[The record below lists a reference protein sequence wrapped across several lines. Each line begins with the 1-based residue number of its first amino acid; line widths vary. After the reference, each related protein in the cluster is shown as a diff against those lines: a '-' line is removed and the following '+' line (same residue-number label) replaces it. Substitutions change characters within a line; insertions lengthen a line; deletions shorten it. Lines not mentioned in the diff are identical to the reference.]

1 MFFQPTIVPKPLGP
15 LLREARELRG
25 LTIADA
31 AREARLPETEIELME
46 SEHGGDLRTDR
57 LHAVTYARILGFD
70 PLAIRDSLPPMPSLV
85 PKGSQYLAN
94 YSRQLKPPF
103 RLNLELLTPLAPLG
117 RAAVYFL
124 LAATFL
130 STWGMMRQ
138 LSRIR
143 SIPWVT
149 SNSGLSSFQSR

>member
-1 MFFQPTIVPKPLGP
+1 MFFQPTIVPKALGQ
-15 LLREARELRG
+15 LLREAREVRG
-25 LTIADA
+25 LSIAEA
-31 AREARLPETEIELME
+31 ARAARLPESEIELME
-46 SEHGGDLRTDR
+46 SEHAGDLRPDR

-70 PLAIRDSLPPMPSLV
+70 PLAIRDSLPPMPALV
-85 PKGSQYLAN
+85 PKGRQYLAN

-103 RLNLELLTPLAPLG
+103 RLNLELLAPLG

-130 STWGMMRQ
+130 STWGVMRQ

-149 SNSGLSSFQSR
+149 SNSTLPSFQSR

>member
-1 MFFQPTIVPKPLGP
+1 MFFQPTIVSKPLGP
-15 LLREARELRG
+15 LLREAREVRG
-25 LTIADA
+25 LSIAEA
-31 AREARLPETEIELME
+31 ARAARLPESVIELME
-46 SEHGGDLRTDR
+46 SEHAGDFRPDR
-57 LHAVTYARILGFD
+57 LNAVTYARILGFD
-70 PLAIRDSLPPMPSLV
+70 PLAIRDSLPPMPALV
-85 PKGSQYLAN
+85 PKGRQYLAN

-117 RAAVYFL
+117 RAAIYFL

-149 SNSGLSSFQSR
+149 SNSTLPSFQSR

>member
-1 MFFQPTIVPKPLGP
+1 MFFQPTIVPKALGP
-15 LLREARELRG
+15 LLREAREVRG
-25 LTIADA
+25 LSIAEA
-31 AREARLPETEIELME
+31 ARAARLPESEIELME
-46 SEHGGDLRTDR
+46 SEHAGDLRPDR

-70 PLAIRDSLPPMPSLV
+70 PLAIRDSLPPMPALV
-85 PKGSQYLAN
+85 PKGRQYLAN
-94 YSRQLKPPF
+94 YSRQLKPPL

-130 STWGMMRQ
+130 STWGVMRQ

-149 SNSGLSSFQSR
+149 SNNTLPSFQSR